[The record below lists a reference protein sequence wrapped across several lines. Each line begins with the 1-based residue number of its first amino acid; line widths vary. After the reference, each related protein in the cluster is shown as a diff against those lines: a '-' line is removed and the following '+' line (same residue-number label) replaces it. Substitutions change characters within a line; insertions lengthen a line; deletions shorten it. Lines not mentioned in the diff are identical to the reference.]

1 MKTFIN
7 ECISFEFNPYSYKEN
22 KYDYLVKL
30 EEIVMQKYKEGRSSI
45 EKDICSSDFYKDED
59 DNWIFKYKAVPAQAS
74 TSATYSFRHALVIAP
89 ESILN
94 VELIG
99 E

>member
-1 MKTFIN
+1 MATFN

-45 EKDICSSDFYKDED
+45 EKDICSSDFYQDEES
-59 DNWIFKYKAVPAQAS
+59 NWVFRYKAVPATAV
-74 TSATYSFRHALVIAP
+74 TSASYSFRYAL
-89 ESILN
+89 ILSPIN
-94 VELIG
+94 IVNKG
-99 E
+99 V